1 MLRFPVRYV
10 CMRRSGKGLVSSN
23 VLKKALFRHFYLSAD
38 ARFIQYFCA
47 LGSTDRV
54 ADFESV
60 GCRFE
65 SYRAC
70 QRRNG
75 LRSIPI
81 FLCRKISHNAPS
93 FLLYRKRARS
103 ARLFACERTHR
114 WLSVATTFLRVS
126 AIRRKG
132 KCSDVS
138 HLQKGYKTQKIY
150 RLCKNFAEYDTKY

>member
-1 MLRFPVRYV
+1 MRCLISATKRLLFPWSESASRSMLRFPVRYV

-70 QRRNG
+70 HVNRTGNSNYCCFNYLFFLYG
-75 LRSIPI
+75 KTCIYAG
-81 FLCRKISHNAPS
+81 FLCFMA
-93 FLLYRKRARS
+93 
-103 ARLFACERTHR
+103 
-114 WLSVATTFLRVS
+114 
-126 AIRRKG
+126 
-132 KCSDVS
+132 
-138 HLQKGYKTQKIY
+138 
-150 RLCKNFAEYDTKY
+150 